1 MPEQQKRMTSIID
14 VIQRANQIAAS
25 TELDALLDQLLDLLI
40 EITGAEAGT
49 LYLYEEA
56 SHELVFTVVKG
67 NEASQKLIGMHINA
81 DRGVAGLTLRQGQP
95 LFIANVVDDP
105 HWDRAVGE
113 LAGMELRTMYCVPL
127 MLRGVAVGVVQL
139 FNLTNDTCDEPDEIA
154 LIDLI
159 CSRLVTEV
167 EKARLL
173 TEARQRER
181 RQHVLIEIISRLTT
195 TLNRDDL
202 LNRIMEY
209 ACELLDIEAASIW
222 LYDEIQNELVLYL
235 ATGYRRSEV
244 EAKRIPAGQGIIGHV
259 VATGETVVVND
270 VHDDQRFYRQFDT
283 ESGFV
288 TRSILCVPLRAPKI
302 DVGGQLGILEGRIIG
317 GAQALNP
324 RQGRTFDAE
333 DISLFE
339 SLAGQAATII
349 RLAQLYTDVETLS
362 TRIIDAITGAIDLK
376 DPYTRG
382 HSQRVSDFSVAIAQ
396 ELGLDH
402 ATIYRVRIASK
413 LHDVGKIRIP
423 DRILKKR
430 GTLTEAEF
438 RQMRQHPLYGV
449 EFLKENGLLE
459 LALLRDAWQALAQH
473 HERLDGGGY
482 PYGLKDDQISLIGR
496 IVAVADVFDAIT
508 SHRTY
513 RPARSVEEA
522 LAILQRIAGREL
534 DQECVAAL
542 LRARSKGAILTQDEL
557 TMMEKLTP
565 TSPDENP

>member
-1 MPEQQKRMTSIID
+1 MPDQQTRLRSTLD

-25 TELDALLDQLLDLLI
+25 TELDALLDQMLALLI
-40 EITGAEAGT
+40 EMTGAEAGT

-56 SHELVFTVVKG
+56 SHELIFTVVKG
-67 NEASQKLIGMHINA
+67 NEASRSLIGMRIDA

-95 LFIANVVDDP
+95 LFISNVVDDP
-105 HWDRAVGE
+105 HWDRVVGE

-127 MLRGVAVGVVQL
+127 MLRGVIVGVVQL
-139 FNLTNDTCDEPDEIA
+139 FNLTKDTCDEPDEIA

-159 CSRLVTEV
+159 CNRLVTEV

-181 RQHVLIEIISRLTT
+181 RQHALIEIISRLTT

-222 LYDEIQNELVLYL
+222 LYDESQHELVLYL

-259 VATGETVVVND
+259 VGTGETVVVND
-270 VHDDQRFYRQFDT
+270 VRHDQRFYRQFDT

-324 RQGRTFDAE
+324 RQGRTFNTE

-349 RLAQLYTDVETLS
+349 RLAQLYTDIDTLS
-362 TRIIDAITGAIDLK
+362 TRIIDAITGAIDL
-376 DPYTRG
+376 
-382 HSQRVSDFSVAIAQ
+382 
-396 ELGLDH
+396 
-402 ATIYRVRIASK
+402 
-413 LHDVGKIRIP
+413 
-423 DRILKKR
+423 
-430 GTLTEAEF
+430 
-438 RQMRQHPLYGV
+438 
-449 EFLKENGLLE
+449 
-459 LALLRDAWQALAQH
+459 
-473 HERLDGGGY
+473 
-482 PYGLKDDQISLIGR
+482 
-496 IVAVADVFDAIT
+496 
-508 SHRTY
+508 
-513 RPARSVEEA
+513 
-522 LAILQRIAGREL
+522 
-534 DQECVAAL
+534 
-542 LRARSKGAILTQDEL
+542 
-557 TMMEKLTP
+557 
-565 TSPDENP
+565 

>member
-1 MPEQQKRMTSIID
+1 MPDQQTRLTSTID

-25 TELDALLDQLLDLLI
+25 TELDGLLDQMLDLLI
-40 EITGAEAGT
+40 EMTGAEAGT

-56 SHELVFTVVKG
+56 SHELIFTVVKG
-67 NEASQKLIGMHINA
+67 NEASRSLIGMRINA

-270 VHDDQRFYRQFDT
+270 VHHDQRFYRQVDS

-324 RQGRTFDAE
+324 RQGRSFNAE

-402 ATIYRVRIASK
+402 AMIYRVRIASK

-459 LALLRDAWQALAQH
+459 LELLRDAWQALAQH

-482 PYGLKDDQISLIGR
+482 PYGLKDVQISLIGR

-534 DQECVAAL
+534 DEECVAAL
-542 LRARSKGAILTQDEL
+542 LRARSKGAILTQDER
-557 TMMEKLTP
+557 TMMGLLTP
-565 TSPDENP
+565 ASLDGNP